1 MGLLSSG
8 SRCGTVWKL
17 TPLSL
22 LYWRK
27 ALFFGSNATVYI
39 RKSCHLSKFNRL
51 IYRLGYG
58 FLFDIALPITM
69 SVSFTVQYV
78 RGKRAVNATENSL
91 AKPYT
96 NSITASI
103 YVRTYTLGHFHH
115 LYY

>member
-1 MGLLSSG
+1 M
-8 SRCGTVWKL
+8 
-17 TPLSL
+17 
-22 LYWRK
+22 
-27 ALFFGSNATVYI
+27 
-39 RKSCHLSKFNRL
+39 
-51 IYRLGYG
+51 GYG

-115 LYY
+115 LY